1 MRPQRLAL
9 FDYSGCHRYFITC
22 CTWKRQ
28 LLFNSRTVPLV
39 RDLSQSTLKE
49 RNFEVLAWVFM
60 PDHVHWLLQG
70 NREDADLKAAMTLV
84 RQRTAIAFKRAFGT
98 ALWQRD
104 YYERVLRKDEDAI
117 AVSNYILNNPVR
129 AGLVAEAADYPLG
142 WSITLSR

>member
-1 MRPQRLAL
+1 M
-9 FDYSGCHRYFITC
+9 
-22 CTWKRQ
+22 
-28 LLFNSRTVPLV
+28 
-39 RDLSQSTLKE
+39 RDLSKSTLEE
-49 RNFEVLAWVFM
+49 RNFDVLAWVFM

-70 NREDADLKAAMTLV
+70 NQEDADLKAAMTVV

-104 YYERVLRKDEDAI
+104 CHERVLRRGEDAV

-129 AGLVAEAADYPLG
+129 AGLVDEAADYPFG